1 MPPLSGFA
9 DRVVLLLESRRA
21 TELATLVTSFGGR
34 PIVAPSLREVP
45 LGEQHDS
52 IEFAHAV
59 IRGDYDCVI
68 FLTGVGARL
77 LLDVVD
83 QAGLRAPFVEALR
96 RIKVISRGPK
106 PMPLLRELQ
115 VPVWI
120 LAPEPNTWREIISG
134 LDSKAGEFTLAGA
147 RVAVQEYGISNV
159 DLLAALNA
167 RHAVVSRILVY
178 AWALPEDV
186 EPLRSAVRTICDGGV
201 DVLIIT
207 SGVQLM
213 HLNEVAQ
220 AMGLMEPMRHRLA
233 THTVLASIGPSAS
246 DLLRRYDLSPDLE
259 ASHPKMGILV
269 TEAAARCGDLLRLKR
284 R

>member
-1 MPPLSGFA
+1 MPVPSGFA
-9 DRVVLLLESRRA
+9 GRTVLLLESRRA
-21 TELATLVTSFGGR
+21 PELATLVTSFGGQAV
-34 PIVAPSLREVP
+34 VAPSLREVP
-45 LGEQHDS
+45 LAEQHDS
-52 IEFAHAV
+52 VEFANAV

-83 QAGLRAPFVEALR
+83 AQGLRDAFVEGLR
-96 RIKVISRGPK
+96 RTRVISRGPK
-106 PMPLLRELQ
+106 PMPILRELQ

-120 LAPEPNTWREIISG
+120 LAPEPNTWREIISA
-134 LDSKAGEFTLAGA
+134 LDTKATEFTLAGA

-167 RHAVVSRILVY
+167 RHAVVTRILVY
-178 AWALPEDV
+178 GWALPEDV
-186 EPLRSAVRTICDGGV
+186 EPLRRAVRAICDGNV
-201 DVLIIT
+201 DVILLT
-207 SGVQLM
+207 SGVQLI
-213 HLNEVAQ
+213 HLSQVAQ
-220 AMGLMEPMRHRLA
+220 DMGLMQPMRHKLA

-246 DLLRRYDLSPDLE
+246 DVLRRYDLRPDLE

-269 TEAAARCGDLLRLKR
+269 TEAANRAAELIALKR